1 MALFGLSVGIPL
13 GVIFLYALV
22 HEGGHALLA
31 ILFGGQVT
39 EFQVNFFVHSPH
51 VSYVGIYDPLQKAII
66 SLAGPVF
73 PLILV
78 WPLTMLMRKTEN
90 RLVQGT
96 ILLFLGNLLPTVLLS
111 AVIALVYG
119 FRVIQPTEDVAKFLY
134 YSGFNPFVTSGALAF
149 LFGVVLIFLLR
160 VGRAKEI
167 AAGVFST
174 LSGPAN
180 KRSPLLLL
188 RIFAV
193 LLLLPVG
200 VGILQNI
207 VGPESQMSQPMNYQT
222 KIELDLQTIDAD
234 STIYH
239 TFEVSEPTTFDF
251 VYSLTTQSDVTLR
264 LLNLRGEPFVFNNK
278 DSVIMYQGNE
288 SLPLASFS
296 GFTLLEGTY
305 ALEASAGSQGALTMY
320 IDSREPDGGDLHYVD
335 LLAKV
340 QDGTF
345 TAQSYQEEGYTLIY
359 EGLVPQGTDELLAT
373 FSGGGRGRTISAF
386 VVGSSDVSLFYEA
399 DGKTHTLLDGFQAT
413 IGRGLPPHRGQG
425 EIRVKTL
432 EGEAILFIYVREE

>member
-1 MALFGLSVGIPL
+1 M
-13 GVIFLYALV
+13 
-22 HEGGHALLA
+22 
-31 ILFGGQVT
+31 
-39 EFQVNFFVHSPH
+39 
-51 VSYVGIYDPLQKAII
+51 
-66 SLAGPVF
+66 
-73 PLILV
+73 
-78 WPLTMLMRKTEN
+78 
-90 RLVQGT
+90 
-96 ILLFLGNLLPTVLLS
+96 
-111 AVIALVYG
+111 
-119 FRVIQPTEDVAKFLY
+119 
-134 YSGFNPFVTSGALAF
+134 
-149 LFGVVLIFLLR
+149 
-160 VGRAKEI
+160 
-167 AAGVFST
+167 FST

-180 KRSPLLLL
+180 KRSPLLLP
-188 RIFAV
+188 RIFVV
-193 LLLLPVG
+193 LLLLPV
-200 VGILQNI
+200 VMGILQNI
-207 VGPESQMSQPMNYQT
+207 VGPEPQMIQPMNYET
-222 KIELDLQTIDAD
+222 KIELDLQTINAD